1 MQVALL
7 SLCLAGCQ
15 QRTFLMDESGME
27 EERIP
32 VMFSGTIQTRMAD
45 NAWEAD
51 DKIGVFMFRTG
62 QTEVTNAVID
72 NSNNR
77 KYIYSSENSFSP
89 ATKNDTL
96 FYPQDAN
103 VDFIS
108 YYPYSA
114 VEDYQLKLDVS
125 VQADPSSIDLLY
137 SNNLK
142 NIAKGNTQQTLEFT
156 HRLAKAVFNIKAG
169 TDFNAK
175 DLVGLKLSVEDVAAS
190 ATFNIF
196 ENELTLASNSNKTIT
211 AKTNEQGTQAEAIM
225 LPQDCE
231 NKKVR
236 IVLAN
241 RRTYTFLIGSSTV
254 VAGNGDTGSAT
265 KDTEW
270 AASFKYTY
278 TITLNRDYYS
288 VESIKA
294 TITDWTANNQGAL
307 DQSGSSTI
315 DASIWDGTTSNID
328 WYDAS
333 LSTFNIS
340 TAEEFAGFS
349 ELVNGGNNF
358 EGKTVNLL
366 SDIDLNNKSWTPIGY
381 DKTTSFKG
389 TFNGGNHT
397 VNGIAP
403 VMHADSQVLGLFG
416 DNSGAINDVIVSG
429 TVSYSGDAIASVI
442 MGGVAGMNR
451 GTIKGCRNYAS
462 VTGGNTAVSDDG
474 KTSLYIGGI
483 AGYHSGSGSVE
494 DCQNQGVITG
504 ENVKSTSSNVVIGG
518 IAGYANASIKK
529 SENDQSVRC
538 KGVTALAGGIV
549 GNLASETGVVS
560 ASYNYGSVTIEEAS
574 SASKAGGVVG
584 SMTKSA
590 KVSGSFNYAEVTAN
604 ISNDTEYVKVGGIVG
619 QNTGCQVISNTNN
632 GAVSAVNTQTAACSA
647 AGGIVGY
654 NEKGG
659 EIHKCTNG
667 TGGSAQCVGVYGCIA
682 GYNSTADTAE
692 GYVYNCC
699 TNNGTPTK
707 WIGSATG
714 NSSLAGVTTTEHT
727 DE

>member
-1 MQVALL
+1 MQAVLFCM
-7 SLCLAGCQ
+7 CLMGCQ
-15 QRTFLMDESGME
+15 QRTFLMDESEMSE
-27 EERIP
+27 QRIP
-32 VMFSGTIQTRMAD
+32 VLFSGTIQTRMVN

-51 DKIGVFMFRTG
+51 DKIGVFMFKTG
-62 QTEVTNAVID
+62 QTEVTGAVID

-77 KYIYSSENSFSP
+77 KYVYSSDNSFSP

-114 VEDYQLKLDVS
+114 VEDCQLKLDVS
-125 VQADPSSIDLLY
+125 QQADPSSIDLLY

-142 NIAKGNTQQTLEFT
+142 NIPKGNTQQTLQFT
-156 HRLAKAVFNIKAG
+156 HRLAKTVFDIKAG
-169 TDFNAK
+169 MDFNAK

-190 ATFNIF
+190 ATFNILK
-196 ENELTLASNSNKTIT
+196 NELELVSNSNKTIT
-211 AKTNEQGTQAEAIM
+211 AKTNTEGTQSEAIM
-225 LPQDCE
+225 LPQDCG
-231 NKKVR
+231 NKKVK

-241 RRTYTFLIGSSTV
+241 RRTYTFLIGSTAV
-254 VAGNGDTGSAT
+254 DTGNGDTGSAT
-265 KDTEW
+265 KNTEW
-270 AASFKYTY
+270 NASYKYTY
-278 TITLNRDYYS
+278 TITLDRDYYS
-288 VESIKA
+288 VESIAA
-294 TITDWTANNQGAL
+294 TVEDWTANEGGSL

-358 EGKTVNLL
+358 DGKTVNLL

-403 VMHADSQVLGLFG
+403 VLHADSQVLGLFG
-416 DNSGAINDVIVSG
+416 DNGGVINDVIVSG
-429 TVSYSGDAIASVI
+429 TVSYNGGDVETVCIA
-442 MGGVAGMNR
+442 GVVGMNR
-451 GTIKGCRNYAS
+451 GTVKGCRNYAS
-462 VTGGNTAVSDDG
+462 VTGVNTAVNESG
-474 KTSLYIGGI
+474 STNLNIGGI
-483 AGYHSGSGSVE
+483 AGYHIGLGSVE

-504 ENVKSTSSNVVIGG
+504 ENVTSAESNVSMGG
-518 IAGYANASIKK
+518 IVGFSKAVVKN

-538 KGVTALAGGIV
+538 KGKIAYAGGIT
-549 GNLASETGVVS
+549 GTFSIASSVS
-560 ASYNYGSVTIEEAS
+560 GCYNYGSVTIEEAS
-574 SASKAGGVVG
+574 SKSVAGGIVG
-584 SMTKSA
+584 WLSEA
-590 KVSGSFNYAEVTAN
+590 SGNVNGCFNYAEVTAN
-604 ISNDTEYVKVGGIVG
+604 IDNSKTYAKAGGVVG
-619 QNTGCQVISNTNN
+619 QNDGGTIISNTNN
-632 GAVSAVNTQTAACSA
+632 GMVTAVNSQTASSSA
-647 AGGIVGY
+647 AGGIVGH
-654 NEKGG
+654 NQNKGTV
-659 EIHKCTNG
+659 HKCTNG
-667 TGGSAQCVGVYGCIA
+667 TSGSAQCAGKYGCIA
-682 GYNSTADTAE
+682 GYNSTADKAE
-692 GYVYNCC
+692 GYVYSCC
-699 TNNGTPTK
+699 TNNGTPSK
-707 WIGSATG
+707 WIGSAAG

>member
-1 MQVALL
+1 
-7 SLCLAGCQ
+7 
-15 QRTFLMDESGME
+15 MD

-32 VMFSGTIQTRMAD
+32 VMFSGTIHTRMAN

-51 DKIGVFMFRTG
+51 DKIGVFMFKTG
-62 QTEVTNAVID
+62 QTEVANAVID

-77 KYIYSSENSFSP
+77 KYIYSSDNSFSP

-96 FYPQDAN
+96 FYPQDTN

-114 VEDYQLKLDVS
+114 VEDCQLKLDVS

-137 SNNLK
+137 SNNLT
-142 NIAKGNTQQTLEFT
+142 NIAKGNTEQTLQFT
-156 HRLAKAVFNIKAG
+156 HRLAKTVFDIQAG

-196 ENELTLASNSNKTIT
+196 KNELALASNSNKTIT

-231 NKKVR
+231 NKKVK

-254 VAGNGDTGSAT
+254 AAGSGDTGSTT

-270 AASFKYTY
+270 AASYKYTY

-288 VESIKA
+288 VESIAA
-294 TITDWTANNQGAL
+294 TISDWTANDQGAL

-333 LSTFNIS
+333 QSTFNIS

-416 DNSGAINDVIVSG
+416 DNSGVINDVIVSG
-429 TVSYSGDAIASVI
+429 TVSYSGDAIASVTI
-442 MGGVAGMNR
+442 GGVVGMNR

-462 VTGGNTAVSDDG
+462 VTGVNTMSTG
-474 KTSLYIGGI
+474 STISLYIGGV
-483 AGYHSGSGSVE
+483 AGYHRDSAVIE
-494 DCQNQGVITG
+494 DCQNQGVVKG
-504 ENVKSTSSNVVIGG
+504 ECLNSTVSAVAVGG
-518 IAGYANASIKK
+518 IAGYASASIKK

-538 KGVTALAGGIV
+538 KGVNAYAGGIV

-584 SMTKSA
+584 SMSTSA
-590 KVSGSFNYAEVTAN
+590 KISGSFNYAEVTAN
-604 ISNDTEYVKVGGIVG
+604 ISNDTEYVKVGGVVG
-619 QNTGCQVISNTNN
+619 QNTGCQVISCTNN
-632 GAVSAVNTQTAACSA
+632 AAVTAVNTQTSDCSA

-659 EIHKCTNG
+659 TVHKCTNG
-667 TGGSAQCVGVYGCIA
+667 TSGSAQCAGAYGCIA

-699 TNNGTPTK
+699 TNNGTPSK

-714 NSSLAGVTTTEHT
+714 NSSLAGVTTAEHT